1 MPFPVPRKFL
11 GDRRGNVALMYALA
25 MPVLMFGVGVA
36 VDFTHAAQ
44 VRTELNAAADA
55 AVLAAL
61 TPGMMQ
67 QPNLTA
73 QTAAQNMF
81 NGQIATI
88 TSLAPGDTTVAITI
102 TNPNNN
108 PLVRNVTVAYTA
120 QNENIFAS
128 ILGVPTLALAGSST
142 GSASMAANINFYL
155 LLDNSPSMA
164 LPATQA
170 GITQMQNL
178 TTDQGSCAFACH
190 QAATNNGDSN
200 GNSCNSGSTLTNL
213 SGYSANGSTLPSPT
227 YYCTTTSSAKCS
239 DGSSPTKATESGKT
253 TYYYCA
259 LGQQIDNYQLARNNS
274 ITLRLDAL
282 STGISDL
289 MADAYQTQQNTA
301 SIPPVYQFAAYS
313 MDSAWQIG
321 MWSSTT
327 PAYNNLMAMT
337 ANYVSGWKAAALN
350 FGVMEYYA
358 NNEECG
364 NSACT
369 SNGGGGDIATSF
381 SNALGAMNTIMPNP
395 GLGTNVAGDT
405 PQEVL
410 FLVTDG
416 VEDDN
421 NSSCSELLTG
431 TRCQAPINPALCT
444 TIKNRGIRIAILYTD
459 YYAVTSNS
467 WYNDYVGL
475 FQPSGIIAT
484 NLQACASPG
493 LFYDAG
499 LDSSN
504 LGGALQAL
512 FNTVVQ
518 TAHLTQ

>member
-11 GDRRGNVALMYALA
+11 GDRRGNVAMMYALA

-61 TPGMMQ
+61 TPSMMQ
-67 QPNLTA
+67 QPNATA

-88 TSLAPGDTTVAITI
+88 TSLAPGDTTVTITI

-142 GSASMAANINFYL
+142 ASASMAANINFYL

-178 TTDQGSCAFACH
+178 TPQQGNCAFACH
-190 QAATNNGDSN
+190 QGSTNNGDSA
-200 GNSCNSGSTLTNL
+200 GNPCLKGATYSTPTLTSSMK
-213 SGYSANGSTLPSPT
+213 SGGNTYCSSTQGT
-227 YYCTTTSSAKCS
+227 
-239 DGSSPTKATESGKT
+239 
-253 TYYYCA
+253 
-259 LGQQIDNYQLARNNS
+259 QIDDFALARKNG
-274 ITLRLDAL
+274 IQLRLDAL
-282 STGISDL
+282 STGVSNL
-289 MADAYQTQQNTA
+289 MADAYTTQQNAA
-301 SIPPVYQFAAYS
+301 SIPPVYQFAAYT
-313 MDSAWQIG
+313 MDSSWQIG
-321 MWSSTT
+321 MSSSNNYNDLMPMTT
-327 PAYNNLMAMT
+327 
-337 ANYVSGWKAAALN
+337 NYVSGWSTAAPN
-350 FGVMEYYA
+350 FGLMEYYA

-364 NSACT
+364 NAACT
-369 SNGGGGDIATSF
+369 SNGGGGDYATNF
-381 SNALGAMNTIMPNP
+381 DNALGAMNTIMPNP

-410 FLVTDG
+410 FFVTDG
-416 VEDDN
+416 VEDEST
-421 NSSCSELLTG
+421 SSCSQPETSG
-431 TRCQAPINPALCT
+431 RCQAPINPALCT
-444 TIKNRGIRIAILYTD
+444 AIKNRGIRIAILYTD
-459 YYAVTSNS
+459 YYQVTANT
-467 WYNDYVGL
+467 WYVDWIEP
-475 FQPSGIIAT
+475 FQSQIGPQ
-484 NLQACASPG
+484 LQACASPG